1 MSFWKRKPRLLP
13 RSWDD
18 ITLGTLVDMQDD
30 TTLLAV
36 SDEPTA
42 MDKLVFILAHATNL
56 PTAVIMELP
65 ELDFADLVEALT
77 FIHRLPENVAKI
89 SSVRVNGT
97 KYGIENPFE
106 RAQLS
111 KYATW
116 ERLENEGG
124 LVGKI
129 AENDFA
135 ALLRLLSIVCHELG
149 TNYIDSDA
157 AIEDRAQA
165 LRQISVVQALGLL
178 DFFLYHYMKS
188 TKDSPN
194 FILNLLTPRP
204 LNARTPSAGDGL
216 QSPTTTPD

>member
-18 ITLGTLVDMQDD
+18 IALGTLVDMQDD
-30 TTLLAV
+30 STLLDI
-36 SDEPTA
+36 SDEPTETER
-42 MDKLVFILAHATNL
+42 LVFLLARLTNL
-56 PTAVIMELP
+56 PPAVIMELP
-65 ELDFADLVEALT
+65 GGKFGDLVSALS
-77 FIHRLPENVAKI
+77 FVNQLPENVAKI

-116 ERLENEGG
+116 ERMENEGG
-124 LVGKI
+124 LVGRI

-165 LRQISVVQALGLL
+165 LRQISVVQAFGLL

-188 TKDSPN
+188 TKNSPN
-194 FILNLLTPRP
+194 FMLNLLTSHSR
-204 LNARTPSAGDGL
+204 NAPTPPVGDGL